1 MSLFSWLP
9 SGPSD
14 ADIRSEVWKLG
25 VRHRGE
31 PLDGALAELKAGDL
45 SAQRSQLLHACVRQM
60 KKTRAS

>member
-9 SGPSD
+9 SGPSE
-14 ADIRSEVWKLG
+14 ADVRSEVWKLG

-45 SAQRSQLLHACVRQM
+45 SAERSKLLQACVRQM
-60 KKTRAS
+60 KKTRAT